1 MKRGITYLASG
12 GRSYLGELLTS
23 FQSLQRHEPEL
34 PVTVFSRFYFNQLVA
49 GGAFERQG
57 VDFLELDNVVCN
69 VRGAML
75 PEIKRLGRTGEVR
88 ILHHRTRAMKAR
100 KLLYSV
106 TDWPTVR
113 EIGMKAV
120 NRVRG

>member
-23 FQSLQRHEPEL
+23 IQSLRRHEPDL

-49 GGAFERQG
+49 GGAFERHG
-57 VDFLELDNVVCN
+57 LDFLELDNVVCN

-75 PEIKRLGRTGEVR
+75 PEIKRLGRTGEGR
-88 ILHHRTRAMKAR
+88 IPHHRT
-100 KLLYSV
+100 
-106 TDWPTVR
+106 
-113 EIGMKAV
+113 
-120 NRVRG
+120 